1 MSERDTDSGFTL
13 LEMVIAITALS
24 LLAMLVMPYLNLSV
38 RAYTGNASTLQV
50 LGELRYASER
60 IVRELREIR
69 RNPQSSS
76 DYDIV
81 TPLSADS
88 IIFVRND
95 GERVTIEKSA
105 PQLNLRYRSLADN
118 APFPLTTS
126 LLNLSFN
133 FLRRDETTPAT
144 GNADLAYIEF
154 EIRLLNHGK
163 TYSQRSRVALRA
175 QP

>member
-1 MSERDTDSGFTL
+1 MMSRQHSGFTL

-24 LLAMLVMPYLNLSV
+24 LLAALVTPYLSLSV
-38 RAYTGNASTLQV
+38 RAYTTNAANLQV

-69 RNPQSSS
+69 RDPLSPS
-76 DYDIV
+76 DYEIV
-81 TPLSADS
+81 TPLSPNN

-95 GERVTIEKSA
+95 GKSVTIERAAS
-105 PQLNLRYRSLADN
+105 QLNLRYDSVAHN

-126 LLNLSFN
+126 LQSLVFN
-133 FLRRDETTPAT
+133 YLRRDETTFAT
-144 GNADLAYIEF
+144 GNDDLAYIEF
-154 EIRLLNHGK
+154 EIQLSANNQIYR
-163 TYSQRSRVALRA
+163 QRSRVALRA